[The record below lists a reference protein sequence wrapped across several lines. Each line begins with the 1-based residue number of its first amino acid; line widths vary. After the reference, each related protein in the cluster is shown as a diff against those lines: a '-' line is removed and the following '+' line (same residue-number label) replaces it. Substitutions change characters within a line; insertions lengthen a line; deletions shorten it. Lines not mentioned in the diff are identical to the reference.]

1 MNADTPT
8 TVTELPEGPIQFAD
22 LSPTP
27 GLDRAR
33 HAVAVASLGALIVV
47 MGSVLI
53 YDEVSGKRRKRRR
66 RRS

>member
-1 MNADTPT
+1 MPSETPES
-8 TVTELPEGPIQFAD
+8 VTEPQQAPIQFAE

-33 HAVAVASLGALIVV
+33 HAAAVASLGVLIVV

-53 YDEVSGKRRKRRR
+53 YDNVRGGKRRR
-66 RRS
+66 RR